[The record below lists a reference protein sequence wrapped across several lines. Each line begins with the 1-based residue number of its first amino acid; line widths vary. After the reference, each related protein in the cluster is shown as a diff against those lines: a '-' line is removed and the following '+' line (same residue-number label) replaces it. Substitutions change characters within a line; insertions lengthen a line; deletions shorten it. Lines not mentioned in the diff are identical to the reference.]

1 MDVCSE
7 DLALFDKFVEVGLL
21 DKLNNILNN
30 DFARITY
37 QEAIEIMQKSGRKF
51 EYKSNSFLN

>member
-21 DKLNNILNN
+21 DNLNNLLNN